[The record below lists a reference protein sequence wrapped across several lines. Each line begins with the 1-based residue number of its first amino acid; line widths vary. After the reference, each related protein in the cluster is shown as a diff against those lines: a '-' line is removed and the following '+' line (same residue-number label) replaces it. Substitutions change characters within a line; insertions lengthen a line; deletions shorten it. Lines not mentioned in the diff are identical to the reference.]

1 MLLANGD
8 GTSFWDLFLLLAI
21 FLPLM
26 FLWAFGLVD
35 VFLRKD
41 LSGIAKVVWAILIL
55 WLPLIGIL
63 VYFLTRPDD
72 PTMMSWS
79 DDGGGSIGPGSDS
92 NVGGD
97 IESTSE
103 KDRPQAGPGGDRG

>member
-8 GTSFWDLFLLLAI
+8 GTSFWDLFWLLAI

-55 WLPLIGIL
+55 WLPLVGIL

-72 PTMMSWS
+72 PAMMSWS
-79 DDGGGSIGPGSDS
+79 EDDGGGNGRDPSSGA
-92 NVGGD
+92 GGD
-97 IESTSE
+97 AEPAS
-103 KDRPQAGPGGDRG
+103 DRQP